1 MKKIFL
7 LALFALGLMTSCQKE
22 NYLAEDVNA
31 GPGFEVTASLEDL
44 AETKTQLAAHENGYK
59 TLWSEEDAISVFYN
73 GEHHRYLINEG
84 QNSNV
89 ANFSWVGHN
98 VVGGVEEGFPS
109 YVFVG
114 VYPYSTNVTVAKKGD
129 DIIINTVIPSSQE
142 YAEGSF
148 SSNVSPMVGVNP
160 NNVPVFPFKNV
171 GSVLQLPLKG
181 SATVVAASL
190 ESKAHKIAGNAVVT
204 ASPANNYI
212 PTVSLEN
219 GVSAISLVCEKGIQ
233 LDPETPTNFHFVLA
247 PGTYEA
253 NDLVIKFYDE
263 NGKYF
268 ETAIT
273 AENTFKRSKVHKF
286 GVRTFV
292 VNGAEEVDL
301 WVKAQTAAS
310 MDADRIVPS
319 ITALNVCSWVKELKD
334 QPNTKSL
341 LEEAAANLALKNFK
355 GVYDVLGGI
364 PGFKKDVITFNATG
378 VYMEKVDYTGAAY
391 LKSFIGDI
399 NNINDIESLLDF
411 IREFDKLYAAFEIE
425 DKLNEVFGNIEN
437 LIDKYVS
444 NGTIRSFLKN
454 LLGNISDF
462 KFVDMLEKAVA
473 DPNSFFSKIL
483 NGLFS
488 QEAFLNF
495 VKSTLTTVVEGIES
509 ASKDLIDSS
518 NTTIK
523 EAAINLA
530 RINALANARIDAAD
544 KLWAAF
550 DKKNAEEISVLD
562 AFGWGIFKKVLNS
575 KVCVDEFT
583 KHDMLD
589 IYNLLTDFVKTIE
602 DLVSYDKGSIV
613 YEKEWDEYQQDVD
626 WWILSFNE

>member
-1 MKKIFL
+1 
-7 LALFALGLMTSCQKE
+7 
-22 NYLAEDVNA
+22 
-31 GPGFEVTASLEDL
+31 
-44 AETKTQLAAHENGYK
+44 
-59 TLWSEEDAISVFYN
+59 
-73 GEHHRYLINEG
+73 
-84 QNSNV
+84 
-89 ANFSWVGHN
+89 
-98 VVGGVEEGFPS
+98 
-109 YVFVG
+109 
-114 VYPYSTNVTVAKKGD
+114 
-129 DIIINTVIPSSQE
+129 
-142 YAEGSF
+142 
-148 SSNVSPMVGVNP
+148 
-160 NNVPVFPFKNV
+160 
-171 GSVLQLPLKG
+171 
-181 SATVVAASL
+181 
-190 ESKAHKIAGNAVVT
+190 
-204 ASPANNYI
+204 
-212 PTVSLEN
+212 
-219 GVSAISLVCEKGIQ
+219 
-233 LDPETPTNFHFVLA
+233 
-247 PGTYEA
+247 
-253 NDLVIKFYDE
+253 
-263 NGKYF
+263 
-268 ETAIT
+268 
-273 AENTFKRSKVHKF
+273 
-286 GVRTFV
+286 
-292 VNGAEEVDL
+292 
-301 WVKAQTAAS
+301 

-319 ITALNVCSWVKELKD
+319 ITTLNVCSWVKELKD

-355 GVYDVLGGI
+355 GAYDVLGGI

-411 IREFDKLYAAFEIE
+411 IREFDKLYAAFGIE
-425 DKLNEVFGNIEN
+425 DKLDEAFGNISN

-444 NGTIRSFLKN
+444 YGPIRSFLKD
-454 LLGNISDF
+454 LLGGISDF
-462 KFVDMLEKAVA
+462 EFVEMLENAVA
-473 DPNSFFSKIL
+473 DPNSISSKLL

-530 RINALANARIDAAD
+530 RINALANARIDAVD

-550 DKKNAEEISVLD
+550 DKKNAEEISALD

-583 KHDMLD
+583 KYDMLD

-602 DLVSYDKGSIV
+602 DLVSYDKGSVV

-626 WWILSFNE
+626 WWIISFNE